1 MSYIDSSLLKYY
13 IYEDFSLTMTLKLA
27 ISKVTDDTLATRR
40 SKWFAMFVWLKT
52 SSIYIIT
59 LSYAL
64 YLMPHRDYDKNCMF
78 VSYTACVVI

>member
-40 SKWFAMFVWLKT
+40 SKWFAMFV
-52 SSIYIIT
+52 
-59 LSYAL
+59 
-64 YLMPHRDYDKNCMF
+64 
-78 VSYTACVVI
+78 